1 MIYNIP
7 TVQELKQ
14 NTENGNHKFSVIS
27 FFAGGGGSS
36 TGYRMA
42 GGKVILVNEF
52 IDEAVNTYR
61 ANWPTTKIIHKDIRK
76 ITPEYVLE
84 QAGIQKYELDIMD
97 GSPPC
102 SAFSTAGSREK
113 SWVS

>member
-52 IDEAVNTYR
+52 IDEAVKTYK
-61 ANWPTTKIIHKDIRK
+61 ANWPTTHIIHDDIRK
-76 ITPEYVLE
+76 ITPEQVL
-84 QAGIQKYELDIMD
+84 
-97 GSPPC
+97 S
-102 SAFSTAGSREK
+102 
-113 SWVS
+113 